1 MKFIT
6 SVSFPSNE
14 SLVAYMNGHTYE
26 DWPFKVFLDRELG
39 SLLLDDITI
48 LYGNNGSGKSTI
60 LNCLAEKVG
69 AARNKPLYREKKYL
83 RTSAYS
89 EYAGHYEETSIVYY
103 PLQDYLDYIE
113 ISKGTDPDTGFEMAS
128 PNNLRL
134 ITSDDIF
141 TKINNTI
148 RSNNIAIDETDKAL
162 DDYFSAKFSGYKFE
176 SLKDYEALKARNAA
190 QKKSASKYVKE
201 NTRKKLEMHSN
212 GETAISYFED
222 MFEPDGLYF
231 LDEPENCLSPI
242 FQLELMKII
251 MKAKRFLNCQ
261 FIIATHS
268 PLILSLPDALV
279 YDLDSKPV
287 ESKEWFELENV
298 KAYFNFFYKNKD
310 KFIE

>member
-14 SLVAYMNGHTYE
+14 SLVAYMNDHAYE
-26 DWPFKVFLDRELG
+26 DWPFKVFLDRELD

-69 AARNKPLYREKKYL
+69 AARNKPIFKDKKWCEKY
-83 RTSAYS
+83 
-89 EYAGHYEETSIVYY
+89 GQYY
-103 PLQDYLDYIE
+103 PLMDYLDYMG
-113 ISKGTDPDTGFEMAS
+113 ISMGSDPETGFEIKFPTNM
-128 PNNLRL
+128 RL

-148 RSNNIAIDETDKAL
+148 RSNNISVDERDAAY
-162 DDYFSAKFSGYKFE
+162 DEYFSKAFEPYQLRSMDDLDEFSK
-176 SLKDYEALKARNAA
+176 RNKMK
-190 QKKSASKYVKE
+190 KKSMTAARFIRE
-201 NTRKKLEMHSN
+201 NSRKRLEMHSN
-212 GETAISYFED
+212 GETAISYFQD

-231 LDEPENCLSPI
+231 LDEPENCLSPV
-242 FQLELMKII
+242 FQVELIKII
-251 MKAKRFLNCQ
+251 LEAKRFLNCQ

-279 YDLDSKPV
+279 YDLDENPVSSKP
-287 ESKEWFELENV
+287 WYELENV
-298 KAYFNFFYKNKD
+298 KVYFNFFYKNKD
-310 KFIE
+310 KFLK